1 MELEKYAIAVDLGNT
16 YAKTGLFDVAGTLL
30 ETHGSFTVA
39 ELINYVKAKQ
49 PERLIISSTGH
60 SEEIIRSWF
69 AFSPAT
75 MVWLTPETPVPLQ
88 KLYDTPQTLG
98 ADRVAAVIGARGLFP
113 DQNSLVIDM
122 GTCITYDYV
131 DTQDNFHGG
140 LISPGLRMRF
150 KAMHSFT
157 QRLPLIEPSQEF
169 PSLVGKSTMH
179 AMQSGVM
186 NGLIAELQG
195 IIEQYH
201 SIYPDFQVIL
211 CGGDAPLFESRL
223 KEPIFAAP
231 ELVLL
236 GLYRILN
243 YNV

>member
-1 MELEKYAIAVDLGNT
+1 MEPERYSLSVDLGNT
-16 YAKTGLFDVAGTLL
+16 YAKTGLFDAAGTLN
-30 ETHGSFTVA
+30 ETHGSFTIA
-39 ELINYVKAKQ
+39 ELINYVRVKQ

-60 SEEIIRSWF
+60 SEEIVRSWF
-69 AFSPAT
+69 AFSAAT
-75 MVWLTPETPVPLQ
+75 IIWLTPQTPVPLT

-98 ADRVAAVIGARGLFP
+98 ADRVAAAVGARSLFP
-113 DQNSLVIDM
+113 ARNSLIIDM

-131 DTQDNFHGG
+131 DAQDNFHGG

-157 QRLPLIEPSQEF
+157 QRLPLIEPPDEF
-169 PSLVGKSTMH
+169 PPLVGKSTMH

-195 IIEQYH
+195 IIEQYR